1 MNLLPV
7 LLLAF
12 QTIPGT
18 PADPIADGMKALE
31 AQNYPLAVQL
41 LSQAM
46 ERDPQDFYAQ
56 FNLALAYSG
65 LGQVEQAIDAYR
77 KTLVLK
83 PQLYEADLNLG
94 ILLFQNQKPQEAI
107 PFLTEAQFQ
116 KPSDFRPAY
125 YLAQA
130 QFAAGQFD
138 KAEAS
143 YKIAVDANH
152 MSAPAEYGIARAIA
166 KQGRLDDAA
175 LHYKKASEL
184 DPQYKDAPLEIAEM
198 YQQGKQPEQAIEL
211 YKQFPQSPVA
221 QERLGTLLLAQN
233 NAADAVGPL
242 EFAVAKNGTSANR
255 TALVEAYL
263 RTKQPD
269 RALPIVNQ
277 MLTTNSKDVDLYLLR
292 GRIYRDQRNFKEAAN
307 SFYAATKLKPDS
319 IEAWNELSA
328 MFISLEE
335 YSQALAALDKLK
347 ELKAETPPHF
357 FFRAIIL
364 DKMKQPKPAL
374 DAYKRFLELAG
385 GKFPDQEFQARQ
397 RVRIIERELS
407 KR

>member
-1 MNLLPV
+1 MSLVAV

-12 QTIPGT
+12 QATGDLTIEGT
-18 PADPIADGMKALE
+18 KAVE
-31 AQNYPLAVQL
+31 AQNYTLGIRL
-41 LSQAM
+41 LTQAL
-46 ERDPQDFYAQ
+46 EKDPQDYYAQ

-65 LGQVEQAIDAYR
+65 LGQDAQAIEGYR

-94 ILLFQNQKPQEAI
+94 ILLLQNQKPQDAI
-107 PFLTEAQFQ
+107 VVLAEAQFQ

-130 QFAAGQFD
+130 QFAAAQFD
-138 KAEAS
+138 KAEES
-143 YKIAVDANH
+143 YKIAVAANK

-175 LHYKKASEL
+175 LHYSRAAEL
-184 DPQYKDAPLEIAEM
+184 DPQYRDAPLELAEM
-198 YQQGKQPEQAIEL
+198 YLQSKQPERAIEL
-211 YKQFPQSPVA
+211 YKQFAQSPAA
-221 QERLGTLLLAQN
+221 QERLGAMLLEQN
-233 NAADAVGPL
+233 NNEEAIAPL
-242 EFAVAKNGTSANR
+242 EFAVSKAPNAANR
-255 TALVEAYL
+255 NALIEAYIK
-263 RTKQPD
+263 TKHPD
-269 RALPIVNQ
+269 KALPLVDQ
-277 MLTTNSKDVDLYLLR
+277 MLTANPKDADLFLLR
-292 GRIYRDQRNFKEAAN
+292 GRIFRDQRNFKEAAN
-307 SFYAATKLKPDS
+307 SFYAATKLKPES
-319 IEAWNELSA
+319 VEAWNELSA
-328 MFISLEE
+328 MFISLEN

-374 DAYKRFLELAG
+374 EAYKRFLELAQ

-397 RVRIIERELS
+397 RVRIIERELN